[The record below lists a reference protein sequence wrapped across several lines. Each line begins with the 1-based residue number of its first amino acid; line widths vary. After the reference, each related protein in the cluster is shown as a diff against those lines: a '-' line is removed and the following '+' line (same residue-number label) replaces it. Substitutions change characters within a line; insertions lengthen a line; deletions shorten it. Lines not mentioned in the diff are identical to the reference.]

1 MHRLSPHQRPLPSR
15 DSVSRGLKLI
25 GSISIGSLLLTLIPL
40 SASAARFTPVAVN
53 IPAFTLPIAVGETL
67 ELSGGTGLTPTDQ
80 AIELNARITPSGSA
94 LPAAKFH
101 VFGKHC
107 AIIDGQLRA
116 SAPTTCTV
124 IASRSTSPFAPISTS
139 VPATYTFGSTQ
150 EKLNITVD
158 TSSVVSIDLISAITI
173 DTTTVNG
180 IRKGQSLTLGSIGG
194 SGTGTISFRAEPGA
208 SCIPAPDSA
217 TTTNSPLCTILPSVI
232 GSVCSVV
239 GNILTTTAATVCRV
253 SAYKDGDSTYQP
265 TQSDPISIDFSA
277 GLGNQPIIITTPPI
291 RAQRVLS
298 TQAPLVIRSSPA
310 TASMGETITVTLS
323 GGSGSGAYNFAL
335 YQAGNAC
342 TITRVGATAYV
353 RRATAGNCSIQGLRS
368 GDGNYRFAL
377 SNTLSLVWGQ
387 TNQSIP
393 IVISNDPTSASAG
406 ETILLTTVGGQG
418 GGAVTFRVVGNFDPA
433 CVLSGDRNQFLYK
446 AAFGTC
452 MIRATK
458 AGDGIYA
465 AQNSQDIVFTF
476 YGSIFQNALVID
488 TTAPRTRVGLPINL
502 SSSGGSGGGA
512 VSFLIVGGTGV
523 GTITGSV
530 LTASQAGT
538 IIVSA
543 IKQGDQ
549 QYASIVSAPAT
560 FTFTV

>member
-1 MHRLSPHQRPLPSR
+1 MPF
-15 DSVSRGLKLI
+15 
-25 GSISIGSLLLTLIPL
+25 

-53 IPAFTLPIAVGETL
+53 IPAFTLPASVAETL
-67 ELSGGTGLTPTDQ
+67 ELFGGTSLTPTDQ
-80 AIELNARITPSGSA
+80 AIELNARITPAGSA

-107 AIIDGQLRA
+107 AIIAGQLRA
-116 SAPTTCTV
+116 SAPASCTV
-124 IASRSTSPFAPISTS
+124 IASRAGGPFSLISNSAP
-139 VPATYTFGSTQ
+139 VTYTFGSAQ
-150 EKLNITVD
+150 EKLSITVD
-158 TSSVVSIDLISAITI
+158 TSSVVSIDLSSVISI
-173 DTTTVNG
+173 DTSTVNG
-180 IRKGQSLTLGSIGG
+180 IRKGQSLTLGSVGG
-194 SGTGTISFRAEPGA
+194 SGTGTISFRVEPGA

-265 TQSDPISIDFSA
+265 AQSDPISIDFSA
-277 GLGNQPIIITTPPI
+277 GLGNQPIIVTTPPI
-291 RAQRVLS
+291 RAQRVIS
-298 TQAPLVIRSSPA
+298 AQAPLVIRSSPG
-310 TASMGETITVTLS
+310 TAAMGETITVTLS

-335 YQAGNAC
+335 YQAGSAC
-342 TITRVGATAYV
+342 TIIRAGATAYV

-377 SNTLSLVWGQ
+377 SNTPSLVWGQ

-406 ETILLTTVGGQG
+406 DSILLTTVGGQG
-418 GGAVTFRVVGNFDPA
+418 GGAVTFRVVGNYDPA
-433 CVLSGDRNQFLYK
+433 CVLTGDQLTK

-452 MIRATK
+452 TVRATK

-476 YGSIFQNALVID
+476 YGSRVQDALVID
-488 TTAPRTRVGLPINL
+488 TTAPISRVGLPINL
-502 SSSGGSGGGA
+502 STSGGSGGGA
-512 VSFLIVGGTGV
+512 VSYLIVGGTGV
-523 GTITGSV
+523 GTITGNV

-538 IIVSA
+538 FIVSG

-549 QYASIVSAPAT
+549 QYASIVSAPT
-560 FTFTV
+560 EFTFTP